1 MGIIKQIKENYKK
14 RGGVYAFRKFIQ
26 YLIGMYEYD
35 DQLQTLHY
43 FNNLFH
49 SCSMIPPTSDP
60 DLRIMQE
67 CDAIQLAI
75 FDKVCKKHNL
85 RYWLD
90 FGTLLG
96 AVRHNGF
103 IPWDDD
109 MDVAM
114 PREEYV
120 KLKDV
125 LESELKKFGFVIGNT
140 KWIGLGYHHYETGL
154 WMDIFPLDTIDD
166 GNTFYYGKE
175 SVFRHKHPVKDVLPL
190 GSVSFEGFMLAA
202 PHNTDAY
209 LKKKYG
215 DYMKLPRNGVLH
227 HGDLSG
233 RPSLSQ
239 WARINGIDMIKIKEE
254 LKDLYDKFE

>member
-1 MGIIKQIKENYKK
+1 MSVISDFKRNYKK
-14 RGGVYAFRKFIQ
+14 RGVVYAIRKFIQ

-49 SCSMIPPTSDP
+49 DYSMIPQTDDP
-60 DLRIMQE
+60 NLRILQE

-75 FDKVCKKHNL
+75 FDKICYKYNL
-85 RYWLD
+85 KYWLD

-96 AVRHNGF
+96 AVRHHGF

-114 PREEYV
+114 PRQDYR
-120 KLKDV
+120 KIRDV
-125 LESELKKFGFVIGNT
+125 VTKELGSIGFEIGNT
-140 KWIGLGYHHYETGL
+140 KWFGFGYKHYKTGI
-154 WMDIFPLDTIDD
+154 WVDVFPLDEIDN
-166 GNTFYYGKE
+166 GNTLYYSKE
-175 SVFRHKHPVKDVLPL
+175 CIFRHKHPKKDVFPL
-190 GSVSFEGFMLAA
+190 GSVEFEGFTLSS
-202 PHNTDAY
+202 PYKTDAY
-209 LKKKYG
+209 LKTKYG
-215 DYMKLPRNGVLH
+215 NYMGLPRNGVLH

-239 WARINGIDMIKIKEE
+239 WAKINGVDMKDIKKE
-254 LKDLYDKFE
+254 LF

>member
-1 MGIIKQIKENYKK
+1 MGTMRQLINNYKR
-14 RGGVYAFRKFIQ
+14 RGAIYAFRKFIQ

-49 SCSMIPPTSDP
+49 DCSMIPPTSDP
-60 DLRIMQE
+60 ELRIMQE

-75 FDKVCKKHNL
+75 FDKICKKHGL
-85 RYWLD
+85 HYWLD

-96 AVRHNGF
+96 AVRHKGF

-114 PREEYV
+114 PREDYV
-120 KLKDV
+120 KLKEILV
-125 LESELKKFGFVIGNT
+125 NELEKYGFVMGKT
-140 KWIGLGYHHYETGL
+140 KWLGLGYRHYETGL
-154 WMDIFPLDTIDD
+154 WLDVFPVDTIDS
-166 GNTFYYGKE
+166 GNTFYYGTE

-190 GSVSFEGFMLAA
+190 GEVSFEGYMFAA
-202 PHNTDAY
+202 PHDTNAY
-209 LKKKYG
+209 LTTKYG
-215 DYMKLPRNGVLH
+215 NYMGLPRNGVLH

-239 WARINGIDMIKIKEE
+239 WAKINGIDMLQIKEQLKKIYGE
-254 LKDLYDKFE
+254 L